1 MHTVEEVIHKIIDE
15 DGLIQAVLS
24 NVRKKDEQG
33 YNKVTIRPI
42 LLKDTLLYQFEYH
55 HKKKVVHENIKQ
67 EDTANKMYELLKNEF
82 RQGQLYGTDHDY
94 QILIS
99 KKFKPKIMKKPASK
113 KMKTLTHNRK
123 KKYIIEENVPC
134 PFLTRLGVMNKD
146 GKVISSKYDKFRQI
160 NRFLEMIRD
169 VVSNMDHKKEIRIID
184 FGCGKSYLTFAM
196 YYYLVDMLGYSVDI
210 IGLDLK
216 EEVIKDCNQIAKDL
230 EYDHLRFQMGD
241 IAEFEGVTNVDM
253 VVTLHACDTAT
264 DAALAKAVNWNAKV
278 ILSVPCCQ
286 HELFDQVENETMSPM
301 LKHGIIK
308 ERLSALAT
316 DSIRANI
323 LEIMGYSTQIL
334 EFIDTEH
341 TPKNLL
347 IRAVKSGDK
356 NEKVIDEYLRFK
368 EFLGVNPYL
377 ERALRNELIEKGVN
391 L

>member
-1 MHTVEEVIHKIIDE
+1 MHTIKELSNKIIEE
-15 DGLIQAVLS
+15 DHLIQAVLS
-24 NVRKKDEQG
+24 NMRKKDEQG

-42 LLKDTLLYQFEYH
+42 LLKDNLLYQFEYH
-55 HKKKVVHENIKQ
+55 YKKKVVHENMKK
-67 EDTANKMYELLKNEF
+67 EDVANKMHELLENEF
-82 RQGQLYGTDHDY
+82 RQGQLYGTDQDY

-99 KKFKPKIMKKPASK
+99 KKFKAKIIKKPASK
-113 KMKTLTHNRK
+113 KMETRTHNRK
-123 KKYIIEENVPC
+123 KKYIIEENKPC

-146 GKVISSKYDKFRQI
+146 GKVIASKYDKFRQI

-169 VVSNMDHKKEIRIID
+169 VVSKMDHKKEIKIID

-196 YYYLVDMLGYSVDI
+196 YYYLVDILGYSVDI
-210 IGLDLK
+210 VGLDLK
-216 EEVIKDCNQIAKDL
+216 EEVIKDCNQIARDL
-230 EYDHLRFQMGD
+230 EYDDLRFQMGD

-253 VVTLHACDTAT
+253 VVTLHACDIAT

-286 HELFDQVENETMSPM
+286 HELFDQIENEMMSPM

-347 IRAVKSGDK
+347 IRAVKSDDK
-356 NEKVIDEYLRFK
+356 NEKATDEYLRFK
-368 EFLGVNPYL
+368 EFLGVDPYL
-377 ERALRNELIEKGVN
+377 ERALRNELLAKGVK